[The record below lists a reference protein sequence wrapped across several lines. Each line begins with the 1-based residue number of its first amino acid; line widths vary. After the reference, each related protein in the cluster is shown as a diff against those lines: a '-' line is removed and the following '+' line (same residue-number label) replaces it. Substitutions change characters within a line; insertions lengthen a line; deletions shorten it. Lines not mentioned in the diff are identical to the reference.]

1 MRRGFAFVMCL
12 IAGCSASSD
21 PGTGA
26 WLQLE
31 GAQFV
36 PGTMPDADGGPA
48 ILAFNVSDYSIAPG
62 ARNQPLL
69 GTLDASATSVA
80 VGLDGDRGY
89 WLLLAG
95 VPDTET
101 PTLPSLETKLAFA
114 RSIPTGSATLLGRA
128 IDGAGR
134 FGAAASAALTIEGQP
149 LPTGRLVV
157 QLVWDRAVD
166 LDLHVAD
173 PAGAEVWANQPS
185 AYVAPPPPATPDPNA
200 IAAAGYLDRD
210 SNRGCVLDGKNRE
223 HVVYPTT
230 APSGHYLVR
239 VDTPSLCGQSVA
251 NWSVGAYVD
260 GVLVAAAHG
269 ASVDADTIGPHERG
283 AGRLALEFEL
293 P

>member
-1 MRRGFAFVMCL
+1 MRRACVLVVCWL
-12 IAGCSASSD
+12 VGCSASSD
-21 PGTGA
+21 PGTAA

-36 PGTMPDADGGPA
+36 PGAMPEPDDGPA

-80 VGLDGDRGY
+80 IGLDGDRGY
-89 WLLLAG
+89 WLVLAG

-101 PTLPSLETKLAFA
+101 PTLPSLETRMSFA
-114 RSIPTGSATLLGRA
+114 RSLPTGGATLLGRA

-134 FGAAASAALTIEGQP
+134 FGATASAALTIEGQP

-157 QLVWDRAVD
+157 QLLWDRAVD

-173 PAGAEVWANQPS
+173 PAGAEVWANKPS
-185 AYVAPPPPATPDPNA
+185 AYVPPAPPATPDPNG

-210 SNRGCVLDGKNRE
+210 SNRGCALDGKNRE
-223 HVVYPTT
+223 HVIYPTT
-230 APSGHYLVR
+230 APSGHYVVR
-239 VDTPSLCGQSVA
+239 VDTFSLCGQVVA
-251 NWSVGAYVD
+251 NWTVAAYVD
-260 GVLVAAAHG
+260 GAVV
-269 ASVDADTIGPHERG
+269 ASVRGTSTDADTIGPHERG
-283 AGRLALEFEL
+283 AGRIALEFEL